1 MKIAVVIPTYN
12 RADMVC
18 EAVDSALG
26 QTARGQVI
34 VVDDGSTDDTLARLS
49 AYGDAITVVAQENA
63 ERGAARNAGA
73 ALAAD
78 ADLLLFLDADDVIGP
93 GHLEALARLAEAH
106 PEATL
111 VATPSLL
118 VDRDLKPFQNYGQ
131 SRSGPVTLESFL
143 MGRESLPPPATAVRR
158 EVFDSL
164 GGFSERRDLSGSEDW
179 LLMAHAL
186 THAPGHR
193 GGEPTAFIRRHEGN
207 TMANAGSMRE
217 SMLLAHRLFFD
228 DVWPHVEGRPEAR
241 GLSPGIRESS
251 KAHLLINAATGFYGI
266 GEMRAARSTLWEA
279 LRTDPRVLTSSMLHW
294 TWMRSLLGGRLS
306 SALRAW
312 KRRRGLPSVA
322 HDD

>member
-1 MKIAVVIPTYN
+1 MKIAVIIPTYN

-34 VVDDGSTDDTLARLS
+34 VVDDGSTDDTLARLA
-49 AYGDAITVVAQENA
+49 AYGDAIIVVAQENA

-78 ADLLLFLDADDVIGP
+78 ADLLVFLDADDVMWP
-93 GHLEALARLAEAH
+93 VHLEALARLAEEH
-106 PEATL
+106 PEASL
-111 VATPSLL
+111 VSTPSLL
-118 VDRDLKPFQNYGQ
+118 VDHDLKPFQNYGH

-143 MGRESLPPPATAVRR
+143 MGQESLPPVATAVRR
-158 EVFDSL
+158 EVFESL

-186 THAPGHR
+186 TFAPGHR
-193 GGEPTAFIRRHEGN
+193 GGEATAFIRRHEGN
-207 TMANAGSMRE
+207 SMADAGSMRD
-217 SMLLAHRLFFD
+217 SMVLAHQLFFD
-228 DVWPHVEGRPEAR
+228 DVWPHLEGRSEAPRLAR
-241 GLSPGIRESS
+241 GIRKGS
-251 KAHLLINAATGFYGI
+251 KARLLIDAATGFYGI
-266 GEMRAARSTLWEA
+266 GEMRAARSTLLEA
-279 LRTDPRVLTSSMLHW
+279 VRTDPSVLTSSMLHW

-306 SALRAW
+306 GALRAW
-312 KRRRGLPSVA
+312 KRRRGEARAA